1 MTELQKTSAPPLPP
15 GAPQPLNGFWPAGR
29 PVGAGAAS
37 VRQTKVMSWQALSR
51 RIGLGV
57 GPTPARWSTYPNDE
71 LTPEKI
77 IKLRKEAHSG
87 YPWRW
92 ADLVEQQI
100 ENNSHIRSLMHF
112 RRAWA
117 MSDVITWRIDPPK
130 EFENDE
136 AAQFVAAWQ
145 SAVLNQPS
153 LRNIWSDQIY
163 QLLSASAYGY
173 AAAELFWD
181 WRQIEFT
188 HKGKEYSVRSYVPY
202 HMEFVHQKSF
212 RFDLDTDEPGL
223 YTADSTILKWP
234 MGKILFHRCLGD
246 GITERRGWMTAGI
259 WILLG
264 LQQGWQD
271 LLIYMHRYG
280 IPQIAVFTDRE
291 LLDQG
296 EERNVLESALDNWG
310 EGQTPVFLNE
320 HRIEQVGAVSSSGET
335 IHPKVIEIAK
345 ADLSVLVT
353 GSILA
358 QSQGS
363 GTGSYGASDQHAIT
377 AHVYRVPDGTKLAAD
392 ISGGMLDPML
402 HYNLEGLAEAS
413 GHSAD
418 AIRRRSG
425 VFGWKANGPAPTVT
439 DIIAQAKDLDAM
451 GFPISQRELSQRS
464 GWSIGEGKDRLPG
477 KSMHVDAGGSV
488 IGSSLAGTGFTAPII
503 EPQQEA
509 AQ

>member
-1 MTELQKTSAPPLPP
+1 M
-15 GAPQPLNGFWPAGR
+15 
-29 PVGAGAAS
+29 
-37 VRQTKVMSWQALSR
+37 
-51 RIGLGV
+51 
-57 GPTPARWSTYPNDE
+57 
-71 LTPEKI
+71 
-77 IKLRKEAHSG
+77 
-87 YPWRW
+87 
-92 ADLVEQQI
+92 
-100 ENNSHIRSLMHF
+100 
-112 RRAWA
+112 
-117 MSDVITWRIDPPK
+117 
-130 EFENDE
+130 
-136 AAQFVAAWQ
+136 
-145 SAVLNQPS
+145 
-153 LRNIWSDQIY
+153 
-163 QLLSASAYGY
+163 
-173 AAAELFWD
+173 
-181 WRQIEFT
+181 
-188 HKGKEYSVRSYVPY
+188 RSYVPY

-392 ISGGMLDPML
+392 ISGGMLDPVL

-464 GWSIGEGKDRLPG
+464 GWSIGEDNDRLPG
-477 KSMHVDAGGSV
+477 KAIKVGSGDTV
-488 IGSSLAGTGFTAPII
+488 IGQSLVGEGFTAPNT

>member
-1 MTELQKTSAPPLPP
+1 MRSITGKQREI
-15 GAPQPLNGFWPAGR
+15 
-29 PVGAGAAS
+29 
-37 VRQTKVMSWQALSR
+37 MSWEALSR
-51 RIGLGV
+51 RVGLGV
-57 GPTPARWSTYPNDE
+57 GPTPARWSTYPGDE

-77 IKLRKEAHSG
+77 VKFRREAHAG

-92 ADLVEQQI
+92 ADLCEQQI

-117 MSDVITWRIDPPK
+117 MSDVITWRIDPAK
-130 EFENDE
+130 EFENDD

-145 SAVLNQPS
+145 SAVLNQPG
-153 LRNIWSDQIY
+153 LRVIWADRVY

-173 AAAELFWD
+173 AAVELFWD
-181 WRQIEFT
+181 WRQIEFS
-188 HKGKEYSVRSYVPY
+188 HKGKSYSVRSYVPV

-223 YTADSTILKWP
+223 YTADSSILRWP
-234 MGKILFHRCLGD
+234 YGKILFHRCLGD

-296 EERNVLESALDNWG
+296 EERDVLDNALAHWG
-310 EGQTPVFLNE
+310 EGETPVFLNE
-320 HRIEQVGAVSSSGET
+320 HRIEAVGSVAGSGPP
-335 IHPKVIEIAK
+335 IHPDVINIAK
-345 ADLSVLVT
+345 EDLSVLVT

-363 GTGSYGASDQHAIT
+363 GTGSYGASAEHATT
-377 AHVYRVPDGTKLAAD
+377 AHIYRVPDGTKLAAD

-402 HYNLEGLAEAS
+402 HYNAEELARVFGS
-413 GHSAD
+413 D
-418 AIRRRSG
+418 VDQIRKRSG
-425 VFGWKANGPAPTVT
+425 VFGWKANGPAPTVS
-439 DIIAQAKDLDAM
+439 DIIAQAKDLDGM

-464 GWSIGEGKDRLPG
+464 GWTIAEGDDRLPG
-477 KSMHVDAGGSV
+477 KSIHVDAGDSV
-488 IGSSLAGTGFTAPII
+488 IGSSLAGTGFTAPITQ
-503 EPQQEA
+503 PQQEA
-509 AQ
+509 TQ

>member
-1 MTELQKTSAPPLPP
+1 
-15 GAPQPLNGFWPAGR
+15 
-29 PVGAGAAS
+29 
-37 VRQTKVMSWQALSR
+37 
-51 RIGLGV
+51 
-57 GPTPARWSTYPNDE
+57 
-71 LTPEKI
+71 
-77 IKLRKEAHSG
+77 
-87 YPWRW
+87 
-92 ADLVEQQI
+92 
-100 ENNSHIRSLMHF
+100 
-112 RRAWA
+112 
-117 MSDVITWRIDPPK
+117 
-130 EFENDE
+130 
-136 AAQFVAAWQ
+136 
-145 SAVLNQPS
+145 
-153 LRNIWSDQIY
+153 
-163 QLLSASAYGY
+163 
-173 AAAELFWD
+173 
-181 WRQIEFT
+181 
-188 HKGKEYSVRSYVPY
+188 
-202 HMEFVHQKSF
+202 
-212 RFDLDTDEPGL
+212 
-223 YTADSTILKWP
+223 
-234 MGKILFHRCLGD
+234 
-246 GITERRGWMTAGI
+246 
-259 WILLG
+259 
-264 LQQGWQD
+264 
-271 LLIYMHRYG
+271 MHRYG

-402 HYNLEGLAEAS
+402 HYNLEGLAAAS
-413 GHSAD
+413 GHD
-418 AIRRRSG
+418 ASTIRRRSG

-464 GWSIGEGKDRLPG
+464 GWSIGESDDRLPG
-477 KSMHVDAGGSV
+477 KAIKVGSGDTV
-488 IGSSLAGTGFTAPII
+488 IGQSLVGDGFTAPNTQ
-503 EPQQEA
+503 PQQEA

>member
-1 MTELQKTSAPPLPP
+1 
-15 GAPQPLNGFWPAGR
+15 
-29 PVGAGAAS
+29 
-37 VRQTKVMSWQALSR
+37 
-51 RIGLGV
+51 
-57 GPTPARWSTYPNDE
+57 
-71 LTPEKI
+71 
-77 IKLRKEAHSG
+77 
-87 YPWRW
+87 
-92 ADLVEQQI
+92 
-100 ENNSHIRSLMHF
+100 
-112 RRAWA
+112 
-117 MSDVITWRIDPPK
+117 
-130 EFENDE
+130 
-136 AAQFVAAWQ
+136 
-145 SAVLNQPS
+145 
-153 LRNIWSDQIY
+153 
-163 QLLSASAYGY
+163 
-173 AAAELFWD
+173 
-181 WRQIEFT
+181 
-188 HKGKEYSVRSYVPY
+188 
-202 HMEFVHQKSF
+202 
-212 RFDLDTDEPGL
+212 
-223 YTADSTILKWP
+223 

-402 HYNLEGLAEAS
+402 HYNLEGLAAAS
-413 GHSAD
+413 GYD
-418 AIRRRSG
+418 ASTIRRRSG
-425 VFGWKANGPAPTVT
+425 VFG
-439 DIIAQAKDLDAM
+439 
-451 GFPISQRELSQRS
+451 
-464 GWSIGEGKDRLPG
+464 
-477 KSMHVDAGGSV
+477 
-488 IGSSLAGTGFTAPII
+488 
-503 EPQQEA
+503 
-509 AQ
+509 